1 MTQRPDTTSRDEH
14 LILPR
19 LLRYRSQHTPERM
32 FLREVEGAQLTYG
45 QVFELATRWAT
56 GLHRAGVRPEDRVL
70 TMIPTS
76 VDAALAWFGCA
87 MLGAINVPVN
97 TAYVGKL
104 LAHAVNVT
112 TPTVAIVEGE
122 LLERFADLALD
133 AAPTFVVRGSA
144 SGRDLAGTDDWAK
157 LVVDESV
164 LTGVDGSTW
173 GDLSTLLFTS
183 GTTGP
188 SKAVMLPWRQLY
200 ESGMTVWQGGESSA
214 DDVFYLPWPLN
225 HISGVGP
232 LYAMCVAGGSLVLR
246 EKWSTGSFMDDV
258 FTFGCTHTTLMAS
271 MVRYVDELAVPMD
284 RGPFPLKRVFLAPI
298 TERSVALTRRLGV
311 EYSTVFNQTEISA
324 PIASVGYEPVPLG
337 SCGRVRSGGVSVRVV
352 DQQGDDVPVGAR
364 GELLVRTED
373 PTAMSAGYW
382 GMPEATRKA
391 WTDGWFHT
399 GDLLSQ
405 DEDGWFYY
413 LGRLKEVIR
422 VRGEN
427 VSATEL
433 EETVEEHPE
442 VVEAAAVGVP
452 NADLEEDIV
461 LCVRLRSHG
470 TTESD
475 DVIEQIRTY
484 CAEQLPK
491 FMLPAH
497 VLAVTDFPRT
507 PTGKIRK
514 DELLR
519 CVGSHAGIG
528 QTG

>member
-1 MTQRPDTTSRDEH
+1 
-14 LILPR
+14 
-19 LLRYRSQHTPERM
+19 
-32 FLREVEGAQLTYG
+32 
-45 QVFELATRWAT
+45 
-56 GLHRAGVRPEDRVL
+56 
-70 TMIPTS
+70 
-76 VDAALAWFGCA
+76 
-87 MLGAINVPVN
+87 
-97 TAYVGKL
+97 
-104 LAHAVNVT
+104 
-112 TPTVAIVEGE
+112 
-122 LLERFADLALD
+122 
-133 AAPTFVVRGSA
+133 
-144 SGRDLAGTDDWAK
+144 
-157 LVVDESV
+157 
-164 LTGVDGSTW
+164 
-173 GDLSTLLFTS
+173 
-183 GTTGP
+183 
-188 SKAVMLPWRQLY
+188 
-200 ESGMTVWQGGESSA
+200 
-214 DDVFYLPWPLN
+214 
-225 HISGVGP
+225 
-232 LYAMCVAGGSLVLR
+232 
-246 EKWSTGSFMDDV
+246 
-258 FTFGCTHTTLMAS
+258 
-271 MVRYVDELAVPMD
+271 
-284 RGPFPLKRVFLAPI
+284 VFLAPI